1 MSVVIGRTNDIG
13 YGLIKYYYKK
23 DCSKHNILNINV
35 KEKENIINNI
45 CVKNNYYDF
54 NININNNNNIHDKE
68 KMYYI
73 NIILN
78 Y

>member
-13 YGLIKYYYKK
+13 YGLIKYYYKQ
-23 DCSKHNILNINV
+23 DCSKHNIL
-35 KEKENIINNI
+35 NIINNI